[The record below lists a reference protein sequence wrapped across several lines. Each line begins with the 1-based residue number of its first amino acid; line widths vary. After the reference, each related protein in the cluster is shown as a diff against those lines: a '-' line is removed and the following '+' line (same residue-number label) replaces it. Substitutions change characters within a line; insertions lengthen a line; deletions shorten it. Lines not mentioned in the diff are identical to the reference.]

1 LSRSGNDLLVEVLDG
16 LGVTCAFG
24 LPGTQNVGLFEA
36 LRGSSIRT
44 VLSTSELSASF
55 MACGYAR
62 ASGNPGVLLTIPGP
76 GFTFGISGLAEARLD
91 STPLLHILPGFREDP
106 QRSFR
111 HQVIPQRS
119 MVEPLAKGVIS
130 VSSIRDLPDSVGSAW
145 SLALSGEPGPVVL
158 EIAPEVLSG
167 PAESGGMGPGSLA
180 VPPAM
185 EATPASEAFD
195 SHELR
200 KLFDA
205 LRSAK
210 RPLFF
215 LGLGSVPAARTLS
228 ELIRRVGGP
237 VITTPSAR
245 GVFPEDHPL
254 SLAFDPSKGGL
265 DVVNEVLA
273 ESDLVLALG
282 CKMSHNGTAG
292 FRLRFPQES
301 LFHVNSD
308 PEALGRNYPASQTL
322 AMRVEELAE
331 ALLSSF
337 GEGETS
343 STWSQQEL
351 TRARRRLAE
360 ADPGAPPEP
369 RATHT
374 VTGQMGDLIKAL
386 RGALPRDGI
395 LTLDSGLH
403 QVLVRRHFEVFDPAG
418 LILPSDFQSMG
429 FGLPAAIGAKLAH
442 PARRVVS
449 VIGDGGLAMS
459 GMELLTLV
467 REKLPVTVVVFHDRF
482 LNLIRLQQEAD
493 YGRNHAV
500 RLHTPDMEAFAEAL
514 GAGYMRVEGDPAL
527 TFEAALGAERPT
539 LVEVVLG
546 DTGEIRSKRR
556 VARAKADVRGL
567 LGQGLL
573 TRIKALAGRIRRG

>member
-1 LSRSGNDLLVEVLDG
+1 MNRSGNELLVEVLDG

-24 LPGTQNVGLFEA
+24 LPGTQNAGLFEA

-62 ASGNPGVLLTIPGP
+62 ASGEPGILLTIPGP
-76 GFTFGISGLAEARLD
+76 GFTFGIPGLAEARLD
-91 STPLLHILPGFREDP
+91 STPLLQIVPGFKEDP
-106 QRSFR
+106 LRYYR
-111 HQVIPQRS
+111 HQAIPQRA
-119 MVEPLAKGVIS
+119 MVEPLVKGVIEVKS
-130 VSSIRDLPDSVGSAW
+130 ARDLPDAVRNAW
-145 SLALSGEPGPVVL
+145 TLALSTEPGPVVL

-167 PAESGGMGPGSLA
+167 STEGVRAESEPRAGPHEGD
-180 VPPAM
+180 PPSG
-185 EATPASEAFD
+185 PLGPD
-195 SHELR
+195 SHELNN
-200 KLFDA
+200 LFDA

-210 RPLFF
+210 RPVFF
-215 LGLGSVPAARTLS
+215 LGLGSVPAADTLY
-228 ELIRRVGGP
+228 ELITRIGGP

-245 GVFPEDHPL
+245 GVFPEDHPQ

-265 DVVNEVLA
+265 DVVNEVLGQA
-273 ESDLVLALG
+273 DLILALG

-292 FRLRFPQES
+292 FRLRFPQDS
-301 LFHVNSD
+301 LVHVNSD
-308 PEALGRNYPASQTL
+308 PEALGRNYPAGQTL
-322 AMRVEELAE
+322 AMRVEDLAE
-331 ALLSSF
+331 ALLATF
-337 GEGETS
+337 KEGGTC
-343 STWSQQEL
+343 STWSPADL
-351 TRARRRLAE
+351 TRTGGRLEE
-360 ADPGAPPEP
+360 ASPGGPPEP
-369 RATHT
+369 RVTHT
-374 VTGQMGDLIKAL
+374 VTGQMRDLLRAL

-403 QVLVRRHFEVFDPAG
+403 QVLVRRHFEVYDPAG

-429 FGLPAAIGAKLAH
+429 FGLPAAIGAQLAH

-459 GMELLTLV
+459 GMEILTLV

-514 GAGYMRVEGDPAL
+514 GAGYMRVEGDPAM
-527 TFEAALGAERPT
+527 TFEAAVGARRPT

-546 DTGEIRSKRR
+546 DTGEIRAKRR
-556 VARAKADVRGL
+556 AARAKAGVRSL
-567 LGQGLL
+567 LGQGVLSRL
-573 TRIKALAGRIRRG
+573 KTLALRLR